1 MAKARRAGLGP
12 AIREYFTVTRRPLY
26 AVILSAPFF
35 VAYELGILL
44 LLPLQPPDGRVRNKA
59 EVILH
64 LPASALGHHLGFILP
79 VLAGMGLLFYLD
91 WRERRARRS
100 RGQAPDQAVRPGFIP
115 WMFAESVVLA
125 VPLLFLPEEL
135 AKVLSAATEG
145 AAGAAG
151 AAHAGLFRLTTVC
164 GAGAYEEL
172 LFRLFIFWGFL
183 WLGTELLGL
192 HKLAAGIL
200 AAVIGGLLFALFH
213 PEGNFFSPSFSP
225 LFFAFAT
232 LAGIYFSA
240 VCYFRSFGLAV
251 AAHASY
257 DILTMLPLIF
267 G

>member
-1 MAKARRAGLGP
+1 VAKARRAGLGP

-172 LFRLFIFWGFL
+172 LFRLFLFNGFL
-183 WLGTELLGL
+183 VLGTKLLRL
-192 HKLAAGIL
+192 EKLPSGIL
-200 AAVIGGLLFALFH
+200 AAVVTAVVFALLH
-213 PEGNFFSPSFSP
+213 PQGNPLCAAFQPAFFV
-225 LFFAFAT
+225 FAT
-232 LAGIYFSA
+232 LAGVYFA
-240 VCYFRSFGLAV
+240 AICYFRSFGTAV
-251 AAHASY
+251 ATHASY
-257 DILTMLPLIF
+257 DIMITLLRHC
-267 G
+267 